1 MEFVPVALAVGASLK
16 KGQFVSFAMKIRLND
31 GAEKVFYLGFDRVV
45 ELTRALAAKT
55 QQLHTKGDFST
66 ESSSQA
72 TLETENNYRKQDIRL
87 TKDEVE
93 DPDVNN
99 VVHQLNAFVLD
110 ESLLLNII
118 KHDKTEIDI
127 SVPDAAIEIFLGYMM
142 NTLLTSGGEELV
154 SKVIAEIEK

>member
-1 MEFVPVALAVGASLK
+1 MEFMPVALAVGASLK
-16 KGQFVSFAMKIRLND
+16 KGQFVSYAMKIRLND
-31 GAEKVFYLGFDRVV
+31 GADKVFYLGFDRVV

-55 QQLHTKGDFST
+55 QQLHTKGSFNT

-72 TLETENNYRKQDIRL
+72 TLETENNYRKQDIQL

-99 VVHQLNAFVLD
+99 VVHQLNAVLLD
-110 ESLLLNII
+110 DSLLLNII

-142 NTLLTSGGEELV
+142 NTLLTSGGEALV
-154 SKVIAEIEK
+154 GKVIAEIEK